1 MPEPNIIQSKPFY
14 ENSSVLFRNLIS
26 RKKESDQGYRCR
38 VT

>member
-1 MPEPNIIQSKPFY
+1 MPELNIIQSKQFS
-14 ENSSVLFRNLIS
+14 ERSSVLFRLIS